1 MDIPKQNP
9 IDEKVFKKLPINEQ
23 EELIVTIDEQIVGM
37 QELSQKLKEI
47 TAKVTAKTLLISEKL
62 LDKPH
67 MTDEDKKNMSN
78 ALAYLKD
85 VGAYSEN
92 NLARLQE
99 IVYTPTTINFWN
111 TKIARELPTG
121 GDGIYDQE
129 TKKRYYTSPYKVPK
143 PEWFYL
149 LKDYTPIKRLSDNFK
164 RWTNYPGS
172 MLFALIMWLPQDWY
186 MQEDG
191 TNYGR
196 GKYGVIWLRG
206 KEYYE
211 YEYEEKKAMIRYIY
225 MDEEATLYLLAQY

>member
-99 IVYTPTTINFWN
+99 IVYTPTTINF
-111 TKIARELPTG
+111 
-121 GDGIYDQE
+121 
-129 TKKRYYTSPYKVPK
+129 
-143 PEWFYL
+143 
-149 LKDYTPIKRLSDNFK
+149 
-164 RWTNYPGS
+164 
-172 MLFALIMWLPQDWY
+172 
-186 MQEDG
+186 
-191 TNYGR
+191 
-196 GKYGVIWLRG
+196 
-206 KEYYE
+206 
-211 YEYEEKKAMIRYIY
+211 
-225 MDEEATLYLLAQY
+225 